1 MKIYNVIYVKPNG
14 VKVVGR
20 LKSFATLN
28 KARSAIKREIMRSD
42 LAQPEIVQVEK
53 SAYDMLSNG
62 LYFSTQI
69 DEVMA
74 NTTDIDCEDFL
85 LFAIESI
92 NLDEIFNLVL
102 DWLKG
107 AKWMFLSTR
116 N

>member
-1 MKIYNVIYVKPNG
+1 MKIYSVIQVNPNCF
-14 VKVVGR
+14 KAVGR

-28 KARSAIKREIMRSD
+28 KARSAIKREILRSD

-85 LFAIESI
+85 LFAIESV

-102 DWLKG
+102 D
-107 AKWMFLSTR
+107 
-116 N
+116 